1 MAWFTYRIH
10 SIVSRGLWSFFHF
23 MRRIFK

>member
-23 MRRIFK
+23 MRRVFK